1 MKSLRLQLTPPTLS
15 KCCEHAT
22 PVSLLTVYIFS
33 FVKTK
38 GMSKLLQEGTKRRQ
52 EQAAITAAQALQQTQ
67 SKQKKPIGAQ
77 PSVGLP
83 QVVAANSAVGSTAA
97 SGSGDQSLLDLVANV
112 KRKLGDETAS
122 GDVSGGKKKRR
133 RR

>member
-1 MKSLRLQLTPPTLS
+1 LFR
-15 KCCEHAT
+15 
-22 PVSLLTVYIFS
+22 S

-52 EQAAITAAQALQQTQ
+52 EQAAVTAAQALQQTQ
-67 SKQKKPIGAQ
+67 SKQKKAPTGAQ
-77 PSVGLP
+77 PSIGLP
-83 QVVAANSAVGSTAA
+83 QVVAATSAVGSTAA

-112 KRKLGDETAS
+112 KRKLGDETATGDTS
-122 GDVSGGKKKRR
+122 GSKKKRR